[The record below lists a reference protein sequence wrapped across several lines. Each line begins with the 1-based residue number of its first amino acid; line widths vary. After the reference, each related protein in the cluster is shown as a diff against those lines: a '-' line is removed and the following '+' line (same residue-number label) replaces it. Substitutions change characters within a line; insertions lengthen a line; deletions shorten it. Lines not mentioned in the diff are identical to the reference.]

1 MANAKIINYGQQ
13 ISAGSTAIPDNNA
26 TALDIEST
34 DAKDYITLDTTDGN
48 EIITLGQKTYVYGE
62 GGSLGD
68 AVFDA
73 EDVVLYVENGTAN
86 SAAASIIEVN
96 SSGSNG
102 SQLIMS
108 VDDAHKGVIK
118 IEGSGDNDMLLG
130 TYSGAGDTKIQAGG
144 VERARLYD
152 KGVTIT
158 GYGGTTGGS
167 PNEAEDVALYVENG
181 TANSTNACVVEI
193 NADGSSGSQV
203 WFSASDALKGYV
215 GYSSNKMLLHTN
227 NSATDISLAAN
238 YIERLNIDAGTGAT
252 KITGPLSTVGLVATA
267 LTDSGGTASV
277 STSGSSTTLA
287 GVNTTFLTDFH
298 VGAAIKVGTVTTTVT
313 AIASATSLTLEDAI
327 NTSSTGVTCTRDGG
341 ELFAVKTGD
350 SKSLFSVNE
359 TGAIGCGSAA
369 GTAHASNNIAIG
381 DDDAL
386 DAITTGVSNVI
397 VGGSNATHQLTTG
410 SRNVIAGYRAGE
422 DCTSTS
428 DSVIIGEIAGA
439 VGNMGSQQVLIGRGA
454 GTSSTDINN
463 VAVGYQAMYDCSGRN
478 NVAMGHSA
486 LKATGS
492 QDSCVALG
500 MQALVA
506 ATGGEN
512 IGIGQDAGAAIEGGS
527 SNICIGHQ
535 SNTGA
540 AQTKSIAIGHQVA
553 ASVNQKAYIGD
564 GSSSTSI
571 VFSGSGNSW
580 STASDSR
587 IKENVE
593 DNALGLDFIN
603 ALRPVKYT
611 EINPQDWPEEIRPH
625 IFFDKT
631 ATRINE
637 ETGEEETYVI
647 PANERNPTCTDV
659 FDGLIAQEVKA
670 AADAAGTTFSGFED
684 SEPNGL
690 VRLQYE
696 KFVVPLIAA
705 CQDLSAQV
713 TALTARVSELEAGD

>member
-1 MANAKIINYGQQ
+1 MAIIEKGQ
-13 ISAGSTAIPDNNA
+13 GVNVGETEIPDNDSSA
-26 TALDIEST
+26 IAISSSDGSAL
-34 DAKDYITLDTTDGN
+34 ITVDTTDGS
-48 EIITLGQKTYVYGE
+48 ESITIGQ
-62 GGSLGD
+62 
-68 AVFDA
+68 
-73 EDVVLYVENGTAN
+73 
-86 SAAASIIEVN
+86 
-96 SSGSNG
+96 
-102 SQLIMS
+102 Q
-108 VDDAHKGVIK
+108 
-118 IEGSGDNDMLLG
+118 
-130 TYSGAGDTKIQAGG
+130 
-144 VERARLYD
+144 
-152 KGVTIT
+152 
-158 GYGGTTGGS
+158 
-167 PNEAEDVALYVENG
+167 
-181 TANSTNACVVEI
+181 
-193 NADGSSGSQV
+193 
-203 WFSASDALKGYV
+203 
-215 GYSSNKMLLHTN
+215 
-227 NSATDISLAAN
+227 
-238 YIERLNIDAGTGAT
+238 T
-252 KITGPLSTVGLVATA
+252 KITGPGGTTGLAASTGGNAPTLYLENSTGSSKDRTTLMMNADGNSGSNIDMYHADNLCLRIAANSTEQVITAEDNLVLKTEATDTARMTIGTSLIQAHAPLETVGAFATTGGGTVGTGGSSDATLEQTSASTFQTA
-267 LTDSGGTASV
+267 L
-277 STSGSSTTLA
+277 
-287 GVNTTFLTDFH
+287 H
-298 VGAAIKVGTVTTTVT
+298 VGAAIKIVDSGDGEVFLRTV
-313 AIASATSLTLEDAI
+313 ASITDANTLEMDEAAVVE
-327 NTSSTGVTCTRDGG
+327 NGSAWYHDSG

-350 SKSLFSVNE
+350 SKTLFSVNE

-397 VGGSNATHQLTTG
+397 VGGSNATYQLTTG

-439 VGNMGSQQVLIGRGA
+439 VGNMGSQQVLIGRGS

-478 NVAMGHSA
+478 NVAIGHSA

-512 IGIGQDAGAAIEGGS
+512 IGIGVDAGAAIEGGS

-564 GSSSTSI
+564 GSSATSI

-587 IKENVE
+587 IKENVL
-593 DNALGLDFIN
+593 DNTLGLDFIN

-631 ATRINE
+631 ATRTNE
-637 ETGEEETYVI
+637 ETGEEETYTV
-647 PANERNPTCTDV
+647 PANERSPTCKTV
-659 FDGLIAQEVKA
+659 FDGLISQEVKA
-670 AADAAGTTFSGFED
+670 AADAAGTTFSGYED

-705 CQDLSAQV
+705 VKELSSQNETLA
-713 TALTARVSELEAGD
+713 ARIATLEAGD